1 LREMKRLENIARSPL
16 YAHFSESLQGI
27 VYIRSFDEE
36 ERFIN
41 TNIKYMDTVNRCT
54 FYIFAA
60 NRWLNCRLVGL
71 GAVIVIA
78 VAIFSVVERNVLPAG
93 VSALALSYA
102 MGLTTYLNWLVRML
116 TDTEAY
122 MNSVERVNYY
132 ATLPTEAPAEIEE
145 NRPSAGWPSAG
156 CIVYEDVVMRY
167 RPDLEPALRGISFRV
182 EPREKIGIVGRT
194 GSGKSSLMQTLFRLV
209 ELSAGSI
216 YVDGVD
222 ISRLG
227 LNDLRSVLSVI
238 PQDPVMFSGS
248 VRFNL
253 DPTGTKDED
262 ELWSSIASVGLS
274 DFVKSL
280 PEGLETDVA
289 ESGERFSVGQRQL
302 VCLAR
307 ALLRESRIL
316 IMDEATASVD
326 VDTDA
331 LVQKMVRKS
340 FKDCTV
346 LTIAH
351 RIDTVLDSDRILVMN
366 DGQVAEF
373 DTPAALLSQKS
384 SMFYDLV
391 NSKKT

>member
-1 LREMKRLENIARSPL
+1 
-16 YAHFSESLQGI
+16 
-27 VYIRSFDEE
+27 
-36 ERFIN
+36 
-41 TNIKYMDTVNRCT
+41 
-54 FYIFAA
+54 
-60 NRWLNCRLVGL
+60 
-71 GAVIVIA
+71 
-78 VAIFSVVERNVLPAG
+78 
-93 VSALALSYA
+93 
-102 MGLTTYLNWLVRML
+102 
-116 TDTEAY
+116 